1 MKKII
6 SVVLICS
13 FLFSFLG
20 VNAFA
25 TNKNTLTTA
34 NFEEALSE
42 YFEMREATF
51 TNNSRTIDYTNVVV
65 SKNVKE
71 DNDNRKEQIVSKMQN
86 IDKIFAI
93 EVQTTPYVLEQSVKS
108 NGNIEA
114 TVYEWTWIEYN
125 STGTGYATDEL
136 GYATIHEMLFVPT
149 SNGYKIERDT
159 YFEGNTTGAISSDYE
174 PEIVEEEEIIF
185 DISFAEGNAN
195 VSRSYSPSAAAN
207 YADRWVTDI
216 NASNYD
222 ELYSVPRKYN
232 TAVYGYIPRNDCANY
247 VSQCL
252 YAGGLEETDDWYFE
266 RPIGENESTENCCP
280 ITWISTGNLAGYLLA
295 QGYGSVVA
303 TNNNVKMGN
312 PVYVSGHIVIC
323 VGESSDGT
331 PIINGHTNDMYHCP
345 WTWVSSDGE
354 GTNARTIRIT

>member
-34 NFEEALSE
+34 NFEETLNE
-42 YFEMREATF
+42 YFETREEALK
-51 TNNSRTIDYTNVVV
+51 NNSKAIDYNNVIV
-65 SKNVKE
+65 SENVKK
-71 DNDNRKEQIVSKMQN
+71 DNAYRKDQIVSKMQN
-86 IDKIFAI
+86 IDKIFAV
-93 EVQTTPYVLEQSVKS
+93 EVHTTPQVLEKSVS
-108 NGNIEA
+108 TNGNIEA
-114 TVYEWTWIEYN
+114 SVYEWTWIEYN
-125 STGTGYATDEL
+125 STGIGPATDSL
-136 GYATIHEMLFVPT
+136 GYATIHDMLFVIT
-149 SNGYKIERDT
+149 ENGYKVERDT

-174 PEIVEEEEIIF
+174 PEIVKAEEIIF
-185 DISFAEGNAN
+185 DVSSTEKNAN
-195 VSRSYSPSAAAN
+195 VYRSYSPSAAAN
-207 YADRWVTDI
+207 YADRWVTNI
-216 NASNYD
+216 NASNYN

-232 TAVYGYIPRNDCANY
+232 TDVYGYIPGNDCANY

-280 ITWISTGNLAGYLLA
+280 ITWISTGNLAGYLA
-295 QGYGSVVA
+295 TQGYSSVTA
-303 TNNNVKMGN
+303 TRNNVKMGN
-312 PVYVSGHIVIC
+312 PVYVRGHIVIC

-345 WTWVSSDGE
+345 WTWVSSDGQ
-354 GTNARTIRIT
+354 GTNAKTIRIT